1 MKKNLLLL
9 FGLLVSLSLFSQ
21 ENDTVAIQVDKSDFI
36 EQKSYV
42 YCELLGKG
50 KLLSSK
56 VTVDIDFGQS
66 VSFWAPDRRYR
77 DENGKPVA
85 FNSMVDAM
93 NFMGS
98 LGWEFVQAY
107 VVTESNQNVYHW
119 LLKMEVRTRP

>member
-1 MKKNLLLL
+1 MKKILFIVCALLIS
-9 FGLLVSLSLFSQ
+9 VATFSQ
-21 ENDTVAIQVDKSDFI
+21 ENN
-36 EQKSYV
+36 EQQKEGQHITHRSFV

-56 VTVDIDFGQS
+56 VTVDIDFGQQ
-66 VSFWAPDRRYR
+66 VSFWVPDRRYK
-77 DENGKPVA
+77 DENGKAVN

-107 VVTESNQNVYHW
+107 VVTEGNQNVYHW
-119 LLKMEVRTRP
+119 LLKMEIKQ

>member
-1 MKKNLLLL
+1 MKKYI
-9 FGLLVSLSLFSQ
+9 FVIVLSFVCMAVFAQ
-21 ENDTVAIQVDKSDFI
+21 ENVDQSIQAENRSQLI
-36 EQKSYV
+36 EQKQFI
-42 YCELLGKG
+42 YCELLGRG

-56 VTVDIDFGQS
+56 VTVDIDFGQP
-66 VSFWAPDRRYR
+66 VSFWVPDRRYR
-77 DENGKPVA
+77 DENGKPIN

-119 LLKMEVRTRP
+119 LLKMEIK